1 MCACEYVSHD
11 KRRMADRNGRRL
23 LGLDSRVLQLNV
35 DLLDSEMPAPNRAV
49 VGIRS
54 AARSPKAA
62 VRSLYQRLRRCR
74 DADTEAG
81 VGEEKSVEKAL
92 GEYRQT
98 LQVTFGSSEA
108 LDDVMRYIRWWIDGL

>member
-1 MCACEYVSHD
+1 M
-11 KRRMADRNGRRL
+11 
-23 LGLDSRVLQLNV
+23 DSRVLQLNV

-54 AARSPKAA
+54 AAHSLKAA
-62 VRSLYQRLRRCR
+62 VRSLYQRLTRCR

-81 VGEEKSVEKAL
+81 VVEEKSVENAL

-98 LQVTFGSSEA
+98 LQDTFGSSERISDVIYVVKRL
-108 LDDVMRYIRWWIDGL
+108 LDGTSSLSA

>member
-1 MCACEYVSHD
+1 
-11 KRRMADRNGRRL
+11 MADENGRRL

-35 DLLDSEMPAPNRAV
+35 HLQYSWMSDPNRAV

-54 AARSPKAA
+54 AARSLKAA
-62 VRSLYQRLRRCR
+62 VRSLYQRLTRCR

-81 VGEEKSVEKAL
+81 VGEEKSVEKTL

-98 LQVTFGSSEA
+98 LQDTFGSSERIS
-108 LDDVMRYIRWWIDGL
+108 DVIHVVEQWFDSTPLSE